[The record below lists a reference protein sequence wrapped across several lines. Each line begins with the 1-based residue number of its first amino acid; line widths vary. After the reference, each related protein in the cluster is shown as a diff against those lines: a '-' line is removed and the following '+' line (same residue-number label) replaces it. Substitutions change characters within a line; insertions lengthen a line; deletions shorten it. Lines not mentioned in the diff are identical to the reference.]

1 MFDYKIVGFVIVFL
15 SLAFF
20 LRKELTKN
28 KKEAPKKEKNANAKV
43 EEEIPADVEKMLN
56 LISALPNRDDGG
68 EIDHSSLLVAENLN
82 SNFKATNEIEGTTFI
97 NNDLYKR
104 IVDDLGMKLGPSLA
118 PLVRRVD
125 DDGCIILDMEAIKFI
140 TGEHIPII
148 TPSGAIRVMNFL
160 SVEQEM
166 EMAIATG
173 KPVFFRSQKT
183 NKIEKLTREQID
195 KLVLVEDLVGMSN
208 TITENKDRLNF
219 LSEENTILYERAR
232 VHEIEL
238 REAKELNV
246 KYQNQ
251 LELLLSMSSKIPE
264 VKKEVIQNPEP
275 IIELRTNE
283 KKLNLITQKNSKEVF
298 NKAFSFKNILSS
310 SFINNVNTQ
319 AVKLTFISSTFKEF
333 VNEFTLSFAEDNFFK
348 EVRNILKEEG
358 YLFEQDSIDILFAD
372 RKTKRFVAYFTDR
385 VDKKVYS
392 TSIFEI
398 VFKEDELLGL
408 MIPNTRY
415 SEVFTKEEAVK
426 KLETEQRDSYKKMYK
441 RRIQDITN
449 GEYDVF

>member
-1 MFDYKIVGFVIVFL
+1 M
-15 SLAFF
+15 
-20 LRKELTKN
+20 
-28 KKEAPKKEKNANAKV
+28 
-43 EEEIPADVEKMLN
+43 
-56 LISALPNRDDGG
+56 
-68 EIDHSSLLVAENLN
+68 
-82 SNFKATNEIEGTTFI
+82 
-97 NNDLYKR
+97 
-104 IVDDLGMKLGPSLA
+104 
-118 PLVRRVD
+118 
-125 DDGCIILDMEAIKFI
+125 
-140 TGEHIPII
+140 
-148 TPSGAIRVMNFL
+148 
-160 SVEQEM
+160 
-166 EMAIATG
+166 
-173 KPVFFRSQKT
+173 
-183 NKIEKLTREQID
+183 
-195 KLVLVEDLVGMSN
+195 
-208 TITENKDRLNF
+208 
-219 LSEENTILYERAR
+219 
-232 VHEIEL
+232 
-238 REAKELNV
+238 
-246 KYQNQ
+246 
-251 LELLLSMSSKIPE
+251 
-264 VKKEVIQNPEP
+264 
-275 IIELRTNE
+275 
-283 KKLNLITQKNSKEVF
+283 
-298 NKAFSFKNILSS
+298 SS